1 MRGGELFVP
10 KIPSIKITDLVTAL
24 DRNIKYHI
32 IGIRPGEK
40 LHEVLINSEEIRNS
54 WDLTDKFMISNPS
67 KNNDDVIQNYDG
79 KISKI
84 TDMEEYSSQH
94 ATRHTKDELID
105 IISKSELVK

>member
-1 MRGGELFVP
+1 
-10 KIPSIKITDLVTAL
+10 
-24 DRNIKYHI
+24 
-32 IGIRPGEK
+32 
-40 LHEVLINSEEIRNS
+40 
-54 WDLTDKFMISNPS
+54 MISNPS

-84 TDMEEYSSQH
+84 TDMEEYSSQY